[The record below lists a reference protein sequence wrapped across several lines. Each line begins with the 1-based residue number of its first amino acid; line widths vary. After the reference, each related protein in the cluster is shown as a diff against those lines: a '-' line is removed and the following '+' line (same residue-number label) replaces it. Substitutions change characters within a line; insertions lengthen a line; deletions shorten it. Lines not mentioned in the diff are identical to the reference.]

1 MPTRTVALAALAF
14 LSVACAPRLIA
25 GTEIRETPETRAIY
39 DVVRTYAQAM
49 QEENTQGVLA
59 LVAPD
64 YFDTA
69 GTPDPADDVDGARL
83 AGAIRKDFEQIEGLK
98 LDLTIRDIRIEG
110 DRGYAE
116 VFYDSWYRVQTPQ
129 GIIPRRDSDL
139 HRIAFRK
146 ADGDWK
152 IVSGL

>member
-1 MPTRTVALAALAF
+1 MPTRTVALAALAV

-49 QEENTQGVLA
+49 QEENTQRVLA

-83 AGAIRKDFEQIEGLK
+83 AGAIRSDFEQIEGLK
-98 LDLTIRDIRIEG
+98 LDLTIRDIHIEG

-116 VFYDSWYRVQTPQ
+116 VFYDAWYRVQTPQ

-139 HRIAFRK
+139 HRISFRK
-146 ADGDWK
+146 AEGTWK

>member
-14 LSVACAPRLIA
+14 LAVACAPRRIP
-25 GTEIRETPETRAIY
+25 GTEIRETPESRAIY
-39 DVVRTYAQAM
+39 DVVRSYAQAM
-49 QEENTQGVLA
+49 QDENAQAVLA

-83 AGAIRKDFEQIEGLK
+83 AGAIRADFEQIEGLK
-98 LDLTIRDIRIEG
+98 LDLTIRDIRVEG
-110 DRGYAE
+110 DRGFAE
-116 VFYDSWYRVQTPQ
+116 VFYDAWYRVQTAQ
-129 GIIPRRDSDL
+129 GTIPRRDSDL
-139 HRIAFRK
+139 HRIALRK
-146 ADGDWK
+146 ADGAWK